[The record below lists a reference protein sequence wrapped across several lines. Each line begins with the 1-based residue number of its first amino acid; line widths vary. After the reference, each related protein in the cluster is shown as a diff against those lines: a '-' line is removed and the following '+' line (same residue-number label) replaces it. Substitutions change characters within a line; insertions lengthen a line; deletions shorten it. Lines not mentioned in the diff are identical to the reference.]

1 MALFTPMACEVIQTY
16 TLVYQYNRQTN
27 MYISTTD
34 KPICI
39 SVQQTNQ
46 YVSHTTIGNFII
58 TKQLILL
65 LKLSI
70 RLRLGFDN
78 INMYYL
84 PK

>member
-39 SVQQTNQ
+39 SYN
-46 YVSHTTIGNFII
+46 N
-58 TKQLILL
+58 
-65 LKLSI
+65 
-70 RLRLGFDN
+70 R
-78 INMYYL
+78 
-84 PK
+84 